1 MWTVAVMWWYGGQ
14 FEQRYQDGLA
24 WLEEMMGITG
34 VVKSNIASLGKDQ
47 TIDRFFFFF
56 LKSVYQDRQREPRV
70 SEQENNNEYF

>member
-1 MWTVAVMWWYGGQ
+1 
-14 FEQRYQDGLA
+14 
-24 WLEEMMGITG
+24 MGITG

-47 TIDRFFFFF
+47 MIDRFFLF

>member
-1 MWTVAVMWWYGGQ
+1 
-14 FEQRYQDGLA
+14 
-24 WLEEMMGITG
+24 MGITG

>member
-1 MWTVAVMWWYGGQ
+1 
-14 FEQRYQDGLA
+14 
-24 WLEEMMGITG
+24 MGITG

-47 TIDRFFFFF
+47 TIDRFFFFFF

>member
-1 MWTVAVMWWYGGQ
+1 
-14 FEQRYQDGLA
+14 
-24 WLEEMMGITG
+24 MGITG

-47 TIDRFFFFF
+47 MIDRFFFFFF